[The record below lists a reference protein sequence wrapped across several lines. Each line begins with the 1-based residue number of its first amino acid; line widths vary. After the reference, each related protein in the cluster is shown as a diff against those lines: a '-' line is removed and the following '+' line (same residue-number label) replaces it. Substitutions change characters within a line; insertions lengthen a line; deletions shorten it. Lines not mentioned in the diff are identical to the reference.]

1 MSQPAPSLDEATI
14 KQLVPFNE
22 LLRHQFQEA
31 LKCCEVLTLPPRKK
45 LFKRG
50 EQDAF
55 WYYLLDGSVD
65 LLDEEF
71 NITSFSAEDPE
82 CRRALDNRPPHR
94 FSAITT
100 GDCQILKVDKARLD
114 LAITWEQA
122 GEYGVEDSDD
132 ENEVDWMSALLESE
146 VFAKVPPANIQR
158 LFASFKNEEH
168 GLGDVIVAEGDP
180 GQRFYV
186 IEHGSVLISKR
197 AEHGM
202 EQVAKLGPGQFFG
215 EEALI
220 GETTRNATVT
230 METDGALMYLEKE
243 EFKSLLERPVL
254 NQVTEQDV
262 EAMQADSTELVLL
275 DVRLSGEFKH
285 FHRKNSVNIP
295 LNKLRQRSQSLKPDA
310 CYVVVDNAGP
320 RAELGV
326 YLLIKAGL
334 QAYLLQSE
342 SDAG

>member
-1 MSQPAPSLDEATI
+1 MAELATNLDEDAI

-31 LKCCEVLTLPPRKK
+31 LKCCELLTLPPRKK

-50 EQDAF
+50 ERDSY
-55 WYYLLDGSVD
+55 WYYLLKGSVD
-65 LLDEEF
+65 LLDEDF

-94 FSAITT
+94 FSSITT
-100 GDCQILKVDKARLD
+100 SDCEILKVDKNRLD

-122 GEYGVEDSDD
+122 GDYGVEETDD
-132 ENEVDWMSALLESE
+132 NEVDWMSALLESD

-158 LFASFKNEEH
+158 LFTAFKNEEH
-168 GLGDVIVAEGDP
+168 SLGDVVVAEGDP
-180 GQRFYV
+180 GNHFYV
-186 IEHGSVLISKR
+186 IEHGSALITKR
-197 AEHGM
+197 SESGI
-202 EQVAKLGPGQFFG
+202 EQVARLGPGQFFG

-230 METDGALMYLEKE
+230 METDGALMYLEKD
-243 EFKSLLERPVL
+243 EFKSLLEQPVIKRI
-254 NQVTEQDV
+254 TEQDLDT
-262 EAMQADSTELVLL
+262 MQADSTALVLL

-285 FHRKNSVNIP
+285 FHRENSVNIP
-295 LNKLRQRSQSLKPDA
+295 LNKLRQRSKNLDSAA

-326 YLLIKAGL
+326 YLLVKAGL
-334 QAYLLQSE
+334 QAYLLKSE
-342 SDAG
+342 SE